1 MFAFLK
7 VIIQRVETINL
18 NNGSSSFANIGRP
31 RNLTPILIIDEEV
44 GEEPSQRCSIC
55 NEALNLPRADGTIE
69 HAAMLPC
76 AHIFGSLCITQW
88 LDQHAL
94 HKDCPQCRRRIVY
107 RKCGHSIRPWEL
119 DRAPTPIAETEMPE
133 NCILCEEDGGGAIG
147 AQLRDIRNRMEAEER
162 ALEGLKLLPGLFG
175 SASRSVRETD
185 LRKRVEESRS
195 FWRQE
200 IERLTAEL
208 YQNNRVGW

>member
-1 MFAFLK
+1 
-7 VIIQRVETINL
+7 
-18 NNGSSSFANIGRP
+18 
-31 RNLTPILIIDEEV
+31 
-44 GEEPSQRCSIC
+44 
-55 NEALNLPRADGTIE
+55 
-69 HAAMLPC
+69 
-76 AHIFGSLCITQW
+76 
-88 LDQHAL
+88 
-94 HKDCPQCRRRIVY
+94 
-107 RKCGHSIRPWEL
+107 
-119 DRAPTPIAETEMPE
+119 MPE